1 MIEIL
6 TGISLWELVK
16 HTGSWLANLKRAK
29 DTRKKES
36 IEALRKVVIAARK
49 TAVYMRHMYETGK
62 KSPETEAE
70 LAVLWTELS
79 FALQD
84 LGVDK
89 LAKRCH
95 IQGRQWADSSQFDK
109 AYLEKADIGLERM
122 EQLANLM
129 LSELKVSKLASV

>member
-29 DTRKKES
+29 SARKQES
-36 IEALRKVVIAARK
+36 IEALRRVVIAARK
-49 TAVYMRHMYETGK
+49 TSVYTRQLQEVGK
-62 KSPETEAE
+62 RSHETESE

-89 LAKRCH
+89 LAKRCY
-95 IQGRQWADSSQFDK
+95 IKGRQWADPEQIDK
-109 AYLEKADIGLERM
+109 DYLEKADVGLEKM
-122 EQLANLM
+122 EQLANAM
-129 LSELKVSKLASV
+129 LLEING

>member
-16 HTGSWLANLKRAK
+16 HTGSWLSNLKRAK

-49 TAVYMRHMYETGK
+49 TSVYMRQLKETGK
-62 KSPETEAE
+62 RSHETEAE
-70 LAVLWTELS
+70 LAVFWTELS

-89 LAKRCH
+89 LAKRCY
-95 IQGRQWADSSQFDK
+95 IKGRQWADPSQIDK
-109 AYLEKADIGLERM
+109 DYLEKADVGLEKM
-122 EQLANLM
+122 EQLANEVL
-129 LSELKVSKLASV
+129 LEINS

>member
-16 HTGSWLANLKRAK
+16 HTGVWLGNLKRAK
-29 DTRKKES
+29 GTRKKES
-36 IEALRKVVIAARK
+36 IDALRQVVIAARK
-49 TAVYMRHMYETGK
+49 TSVYMRYMNETGK
-62 KSPETEAE
+62 KLPEAEAE

-109 AYLEKADIGLERM
+109 AYLEKADIGLARM
-122 EQLANLM
+122 EQLANQL
-129 LSELKVSKLASV
+129 LAEING

>member
-16 HTGSWLANLKRAK
+16 HAGNWLANLKRARGA
-29 DTRKKES
+29 RKKES
-36 IEALRKVVIAARK
+36 IDALRKVVIAARK
-49 TAVYMRHMYETGK
+49 TSVYMRHMNATG
-62 KSPETEAE
+62 SQSAGTEAE

-95 IQGRQWADSSQFDK
+95 IQGRQWADPGHMDK
-109 AYLEKADIGLERM
+109 AYMEKADIGLARM
-122 EQLANLM
+122 EQLANQL
-129 LSELKVSKLASV
+129 LAEINS

>member
-16 HTGSWLANLKRAK
+16 HAGNWLGNLKRAK
-29 DTRKKES
+29 GARKKES
-36 IEALRKVVIAARK
+36 IDALRKVVIAARK
-49 TAVYMRHMYETGK
+49 TSVYMRHMSATSK
-62 KSPETEAE
+62 PSPEIEAE

-95 IQGRQWADSSQFDK
+95 IQGRQWAAPDKMDK
-109 AYLEKADIGLERM
+109 AYLEKADIGLARM
-122 EQLANLM
+122 EQLANQM
-129 LSELKVSKLASV
+129 LAEINH